1 MNRCLRALAAM
12 LLMCMAAGAA
22 QAEAVLVETQVPL
35 SEDGFYEAMPEHL
48 RFIQHTE
55 EEEVAR
61 DIFIRRTYPDT
72 VNDRIDAEMR
82 ALIDSMTE
90 ANRAALPLERSE
102 MESWLDVGAVV
113 TRTGTSV
120 LSFLTLAEVSREH
133 ERTSVDMQ
141 ARVYDAA
148 TGRQLALDDF
158 FAPESGVYELL
169 AGEIRAQLTAA
180 FPGTQHDEAALERLC
195 SEEGIRSAAFTL
207 SAGRLTLSYRAD
219 ALYPGK
225 QTLLHVHM
233 YYPQIRGMMNE
244 YGLAQT
250 DNSRFRM
257 VALTYDDGGAR
268 NYTRR
273 VLDQL
278 RCYGAGATFF
288 VVGRRIRN
296 NHDIL
301 SRQQDSAYS
310 IQSHTYT
317 HKYAEELNRQMAF
330 EEKAMFEEELVSV
343 TGMPPT
349 MMRAPGGRENFYI
362 RREIGYPLMHWSL
375 ASGDSGSDNA
385 AKVASRVIHSVTDGD
400 VILLHD
406 INGRCHIYTQDI
418 LENLCARGILCV
430 TIEELF
436 SDAGVALE
444 DHVVYFSPYRTG
456 GIRE

>member
-22 QAEAVLVETQVPL
+22 QAEAILVETQVPL

-72 VNDRIDAEMR
+72 VNDQIDAEMR

-141 ARVYDAA
+141 ARVYDTA

-180 FPGTQHDEAALERLC
+180 FQ
-195 SEEGIRSAAFTL
+195 
-207 SAGRLTLSYRAD
+207 
-219 ALYPGK
+219 K
-225 QTLLHVHM
+225 
-233 YYPQIRGMMNE
+233 
-244 YGLAQT
+244 
-250 DNSRFRM
+250 
-257 VALTYDDGGAR
+257 
-268 NYTRR
+268 
-273 VLDQL
+273 
-278 RCYGAGATFF
+278 
-288 VVGRRIRN
+288 
-296 NHDIL
+296 
-301 SRQQDSAYS
+301 
-310 IQSHTYT
+310 
-317 HKYAEELNRQMAF
+317 
-330 EEKAMFEEELVSV
+330 
-343 TGMPPT
+343 
-349 MMRAPGGRENFYI
+349 
-362 RREIGYPLMHWSL
+362 
-375 ASGDSGSDNA
+375 
-385 AKVASRVIHSVTDGD
+385 
-400 VILLHD
+400 
-406 INGRCHIYTQDI
+406 
-418 LENLCARGILCV
+418 
-430 TIEELF
+430 
-436 SDAGVALE
+436 
-444 DHVVYFSPYRTG
+444 
-456 GIRE
+456 